1 MNRLDQYLFTS
12 WYPSHSVLL
21 SPQPPGVKGPGQ
33 SLGRLPST
41 EEIVFV
47 DRRIIG
53 QGWGIGIEAHPH
65 IQGNLAPDHAFKLIA
80 RSAKGPPFYQVI
92 DRSRRHALRQG
103 SRGSLGNRA
112 HAGQEVHTPT
122 FDGDKSSDIRERLLQ
137 GAS

>member
-1 MNRLDQYLFTS
+1 MTRLDQYLLTS
-12 WYPSHSVLL
+12 WQSGHSVLL
-21 SPQPPGVKGPGQ
+21 SPQPPGIKGPGQ

-65 IQGNLAPDHAFKLIA
+65 TQGNLTSDHAFKLIA
-80 RSAKGPPFYQVI
+80 RGAKGPPFYQVI

-112 HAGQEVHTPT
+112 HAGQKVHPPT
-122 FDGDKSSDIRERLLQ
+122 FDRYKSSD
-137 GAS
+137 